1 MPPEITRRSLLAFF
15 GSAGV
20 ALAVAKTLPA
30 PIREQVELAL
40 RDIEPPP
47 GISYQWNLPEMITQ
61 ASQWVKVPDER
72 HGGSEIGGLI
82 LCERPLAITQAS
94 RQRDID
100 KARAQ
105 AAAMVDHV
113 SGGIDN
119 TGEIFMSI
127 KLKAPQVVTD
137 SGFEPWDGKLGRAAD
152 LDGSH
157 SGDTPKFPKQA

>member
-30 PIREQVELAL
+30 PLREQVELAL
-40 RDIEPPP
+40 RDIDPPP

-82 LCERPLAITQAS
+82 LCERPMAITQAS

-100 KARAQ
+100 KAMAQ
-105 AAAMVDHV
+105 TKNVLGVD
-113 SGGIDN
+113 
-119 TGEIFMSI
+119 MSS
-127 KLKAPQVVTD
+127 VVGTYHESD
-137 SGFEPWDGKLGRAAD
+137 EVYRTKHRNFDGDPRYTRI
-152 LDGSH
+152 
-157 SGDTPKFPKQA
+157 TPPKVV